1 MTLSV
6 LSFGIAAGQAVFI
19 VLSAIYA
26 LDAFIGVLILK

>member
-6 LSFGIAAGQAVFI
+6 LSFGITFGQAVFI
-19 VLSAIYA
+19 VLSALYA